1 MHVHVE
7 SPEGEVKV
15 WLEPRIELAQNHG
28 VAEREVRKILRIL
41 EQRHVEIEDRWRQH
55 RRG

>member
-1 MHVHVE
+1 MHVHIE
-7 SPEGEVKV
+7 SPESEVKV

-28 VAEREVRKILRIL
+28 VADREVRKLIRVP
-41 EQRHVEIEDRWRQH
+41 EQRHVEIEERWRKH